1 MTAAQAVGRR
11 GAGASAGRA
20 ILFVLLYLVALAS
33 IRSLFM
39 APAAPTGPVTG
50 ETLRVAELVS
60 LAAALLATA
69 IMVSAIDRRP
79 WADVGLG
86 AAAARP
92 SDFAWGWCIGAA
104 PIGVASGLLLLV
116 GWLHVGPAAPG
127 SSLAAALHVS
137 IVLVP
142 AALSEEV
149 ICRGYLFTAVRDGG
163 GARVAIGLTSVLFG
177 VLHAANAGSTV
188 ESVAIVILAGLF
200 LAAVRVVFDSLYAAW
215 AAHTAWN
222 WVMAVPLHAPVSG
235 VLFEAP
241 DYRTVSAGPAWMTG
255 GAWGPEGGLAAALA
269 TIAMLAYLHSR
280 HRRLHARLGREES

>member
-1 MTAAQAVGRR
+1 MTASQAVGRR
-11 GAGASAGRA
+11 GAAGSTGRA
-20 ILFVLLYLVALAS
+20 TLFVLLYLVALAS
-33 IRSLFM
+33 MRSLSG
-39 APAAPTGPVTG
+39 APPAPRGPVTG
-50 ETLRVAELVS
+50 EALQVAELVS
-60 LAAALLATA
+60 LVAALLATA
-69 IMVSAIDRRP
+69 VMVGAVDRRP

-86 AAAARP
+86 ATAARP
-92 SDFAWGWCIGAA
+92 SFLLWGWCIGAA

-116 GWLHVGPAAPG
+116 GWLHVSPAPPG
-127 SSLAAALHVS
+127 SSLVAALHVS

-163 GARVAIGLTSVLFG
+163 GARVAIAFTSVLFG
-177 VLHAANAGSTV
+177 LLHAANAGSTM
-188 ESVAIVILAGLF
+188 ESVGIVILAGLF

-215 AAHTAWN
+215 AAHAAWN
-222 WVMAVPLHAPVSG
+222 WIMAVPLHAPVSG

-255 GAWGPEGGLAAALA
+255 GAWGPEGGLAAAAA
-269 TIAMLAYLHSR
+269 TIATLAYLHSR